1 MKNLEKYFKRLK
13 IKKNDYLLIHSS
25 FKRLGSYGLNP
36 PEYISKIEKYMC
48 NGTLIFPSFTWQKT
62 KKNLQFDYLK
72 SKSEM
77 GILSEVFRKKFKYNR
92 TLHPTHSVTVSGKD
106 QFNIINFQEKNIKKG
121 PCGKGTIW
129 EYLLNKNTKILLI
142 DTFIES
148 CTFVHYF
155 EEVYNSNSF
164 LEKRI
169 NNYTC
174 IDKANKK
181 KLFKLRNHTFGRRSF
196 KKIYF
201 ELKKRNFLNQV
212 FFKDVSLI
220 SFSSSDLK
228 KVSNY
233 LVQKDK
239 KASI

>member
-1 MKNLEKYFKRLK
+1 M
-13 IKKNDYLLIHSS
+13 S
-25 FKRLGSYGLNP
+25 
-36 PEYISKIEKYMC
+36 

-233 LVQKDK
+233 LFQKDK

>member
-1 MKNLEKYFKRLK
+1 MENLEKYFKQLQ

-25 FKRLGSYGLNP
+25 FKRLGSYGINP
-36 PEYISKIEKYMC
+36 SKFLDKIQKFIS
-48 NGTLIFPSFTWQKT
+48 NGTLILPAFTWHKA
-62 KKNLQFDYLK
+62 KKNLKFDYLK
-72 SKSEM
+72 SRSEM
-77 GILSEVFRKKFKYNR
+77 GILSEIFRKKFRYNR
-92 TLHPTHSVTVSGKD
+92 TLHPTHSVTVLGKD
-106 QFNIINFQEKNIKKG
+106 QHNIINFQEKNRKKG
-121 PCGKGTIW
+121 PCGKGTLW

-174 IDKANKK
+174 IDKENKK
-181 KLFKLRNHTFGRRSF
+181 KNFKLRNHTFGRRSF

-201 ELKKRNFLNQV
+201 ELRKRKSVNQV

-220 SFSSSDLK
+220 SFSSSNLK
-228 KVSNY
+228 KATNY
-233 LVQKDK
+233 LFRKDK